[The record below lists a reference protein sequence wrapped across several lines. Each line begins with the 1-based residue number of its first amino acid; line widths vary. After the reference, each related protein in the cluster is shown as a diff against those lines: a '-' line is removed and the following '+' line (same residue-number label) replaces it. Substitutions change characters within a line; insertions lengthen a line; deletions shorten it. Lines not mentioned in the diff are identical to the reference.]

1 MLTHL
6 SIRDVVIVDKLDV
19 GFAAGLCVLTGETGA
34 GKSIVL
40 ESLGLALGGRADA
53 ALIRSGADK
62 LSVTAS
68 FSLDRKHP
76 AFAKLKEQD
85 LDRDIAIGDDIM
97 LRRVIGSDGR
107 SRAFINDQPVSVGFL
122 RELGELLVEVHGQ
135 FETHGLLDPATHIE
149 ALDAYRRVKSGGA
162 PDAACLAAHTVWRGA
177 AAALRAA
184 QETLSSALAEEETLR
199 HHVSELSKLAPK
211 PGEEQELTATRAL
224 MRHGEQII
232 KALAEARAVIS
243 ENTDVE
249 AALRGAHARVARVS
263 AQAAGK
269 LDTLTQALDRAA
281 IEAGEALR
289 EFDVV
294 SNSFDA
300 NPAALERAEE
310 RLFALKA
317 AARKHSCSVDELPAV
332 AATFKARLAAVD
344 GGADEVKRL
353 AAAEKT
359 ARTAYEQAARALS
372 ATRIE
377 AAKTL
382 DKLVAKELGP
392 LKLEKATFRT
402 VVSAKPETAWN
413 DSGMDKVA
421 FEIST
426 NPGAAPG
433 PLDKIASGGELARF
447 MLALK
452 VVLAGSQDRATLIFD
467 EVDAGISGATA
478 NAVGERLAR
487 LAKTVQVI
495 VVTHAPQ
502 VAARGDNHW
511 RVSKTSRAG
520 QTSAKVEQLS
530 AAARRE
536 EIARMLAGEK
546 ITDEARA
553 AADSLLSGPLS

>member
-19 GFAAGLCVLTGETGA
+19 DFAAGLCVLTGETGA
-34 GKSIVL
+34 GKSILL

-53 ALIRSGADK
+53 GLIRSGTAK
-62 LSVTAS
+62 LTVTAS
-68 FSLDRKHP
+68 FTLPRKHP
-76 AFAKLKEQD
+76 AFLLLAEQD
-85 LDRDIAIGDDIM
+85 IALEDDQLV
-97 LRRVIGSDGR
+97 LRRVVGADGR
-107 SRAFINDQPVSVGFL
+107 SRAFINDQPVSIGLL
-122 RELGELLVEVHGQ
+122 RDIGARLVEVHGQ
-135 FETHGLLDPATHIE
+135 FETQGLLDPATHIE
-149 ALDAYRRVKSGGA
+149 DLDAYRRVKSRDTSEA
-162 PDAACLAAHTVWRGA
+162 DCAAAWKVWREA
-177 AAALRAA
+177 ATALKAA
-184 QETLSSALAEEETLR
+184 QDTLSGALAEEETLR
-199 HHVSELSKLAPK
+199 HHVNELSTLAPRH
-211 PGEEQELTATRAL
+211 GEEQKLVATRSM
-224 MRHGEQII
+224 MRHSEQIV
-232 KALAEARAVIS
+232 KAMTEVRAVIS

-249 AALRGAHARVARVS
+249 AALRGALTRITRVA
-263 AQAAGK
+263 AQASGK
-269 LDTLTQALDRAA
+269 LDSLCQALDRAA

-294 SNSFDA
+294 WANFDA
-300 NPAALERAEE
+300 NPAALECAEE

-317 AARKHSCSVDELPAV
+317 VARKHNCAVDDLAMV
-332 AATFKARLAAVD
+332 LATFKGRLAAVD
-344 GGADEVKRL
+344 GGADDVKRL
-353 AAAEKT
+353 ASVEKS
-359 ARTAYEQAARALS
+359 ARMAYDQAARTLS
-372 ATRIE
+372 LARQD

-382 DKLVAKELGP
+382 DKLVAKELAP
-392 LKLEKATFRT
+392 LKLDKATFRT
-402 VVSAKPETAWN
+402 VVAPKPEAAWN
-413 DSGMDKVA
+413 ESGIDKVA

-426 NPGAAPG
+426 NPGSAPG

-502 VAARGDNHW
+502 VAARGDHHW
-511 RVSKTSRAG
+511 RVRKTSRG
-520 QTSAKVEQLS
+520 DQTSTKVEQLT
-530 AAARRE
+530 ATARRE

>member
-19 GFAAGLCVLTGETGA
+19 DFAAGLCVLTGETGA

-40 ESLGLALGGRADA
+40 DSLGLALGGRADA
-53 ALIRSGADK
+53 GLIRSGADK
-62 LSVTAS
+62 LTVTAS
-68 FSLDRKHP
+68 FTLPRKHP
-76 AFAKLKEQD
+76 VFALLAAQEHDISPQD
-85 LDRDIAIGDDIM
+85 DVV
-97 LRRVIGSDGR
+97 LRRVVGADGR
-107 SRAFINDQPVSVGFL
+107 SRAFINDQPVSVGLL
-122 RELGELLVEVHGQ
+122 RDVGALLVEVHGQ

-149 ALDAYRRVKSGGA
+149 ALDAYRRVKSRDNTEA
-162 PDAACLAAHTVWRGA
+162 ACAAAFASWRDAAT
-177 AAALRAA
+177 ALKAA
-184 QETLSSALAEEETLR
+184 QDTLSGALAEEETLR
-199 HHVSELSKLAPK
+199 HYVKELSQLAPQ
-211 PGEEQELTATRAL
+211 PGEENKLSAERAV
-224 MRHGEQII
+224 MRHGEQIM
-232 KALAEARAVIS
+232 KAMTEARAAIA

-249 AALRGAHARVARVS
+249 AVLRSALTRISRVAV
-263 AQAAGK
+263 QAGGK
-269 LDTLTQALDRAA
+269 LDTLCQALDRAA

-289 EFDVV
+289 EFDRVWA
-294 SNSFDA
+294 SFDA
-300 NPAALERAEE
+300 DPAALERAEE

-317 AARKHSCSVDELPAV
+317 AARKHNTTVDDLASLLDG
-332 AATFKARLAAVD
+332 FKARLAAVD
-344 GGADEVKRL
+344 GGAEDVKRL
-353 AAAEKT
+353 AAAEKS
-359 ARTAYEQAARALS
+359 ARMVFDKAAQALSLARQDAAR
-372 ATRIE
+372 
-377 AAKTL
+377 TL
-382 DKLVAKELGP
+382 DKLVAKELAP
-392 LKLEKATFRT
+392 LKLDKATFRT
-402 VVSAKPETAWN
+402 VVAPKPENAWN
-413 DSGMDKVA
+413 ESGMDKVA

-426 NPGAAPG
+426 NPGLPPG

-452 VVLAGSQDRATLIFD
+452 VVLAGSQERAALIFD

-487 LAKTVQVI
+487 LAKNVQVI

-511 RVSKTSRAG
+511 RVSKTSKAG
-520 QTSAKVEQLS
+520 QTSTKVEQLS

>member
-19 GFAAGLCVLTGETGA
+19 DFAAGLCVLTGETGA

-53 ALIRSGADK
+53 GLIRSGADK
-62 LSVTAS
+62 LTVSAS
-68 FSLDRKHP
+68 FALARKHP
-76 AFAKLKEQD
+76 AFVLLAEQD
-85 LDRDIAIGDDIM
+85 ITLEDDQLV
-97 LRRVIGSDGR
+97 LRRVVGADGR
-107 SRAFINDQPVSVGFL
+107 SRAFINDQPVSIGLL
-122 RELGELLVEVHGQ
+122 RDIGACLVEVHGQ

-149 ALDAYRRVKSGGA
+149 ALDAYRRVKSRDSSEA
-162 PDAACLAAHTVWRGA
+162 DCASAWTVWRAA
-177 AAALRAA
+177 AAALKTA
-184 QETLSSALAEEETLR
+184 QDTLSGALAEEETLR
-199 HHVSELSKLAPK
+199 HHVNELSTLAPRH
-211 PGEEQELTATRAL
+211 GEEQELVAARSM
-224 MRHGEQII
+224 MRHSEQII
-232 KALAEARAVIS
+232 KAMTEARAAIS

-249 AALRGAHARVARVS
+249 AALRGALTRITRVA
-263 AQAAGK
+263 AQAGGK
-269 LDTLTQALDRAA
+269 LDSLCQALDRAA

-294 SNSFDA
+294 WANFDA

-317 AARKHSCSVDELPAV
+317 VARKHNCSVDDLAAV
-332 AATFKARLAAVD
+332 LATFKARLAAVD

-353 AAAEKT
+353 AATEKSARMAYDQAAKVLST
-359 ARTAYEQAARALS
+359 ARQ
-372 ATRIE
+372 E

-382 DKLVAKELGP
+382 DKLVAKELVP
-392 LKLEKATFRT
+392 LKLDKATFRT
-402 VVSAKPETAWN
+402 VVAPKPEAAWN
-413 DSGMDKVA
+413 ESGMDKVA

-426 NPGAAPG
+426 NPGSAPG

-452 VVLAGSQDRATLIFD
+452 VVLAGSQHRATLIFD

-487 LAKTVQVI
+487 LAKTVQVM

-502 VAARGDNHW
+502 VAARGDHHW
-511 RVSKTSRAG
+511 RVSKTSRGG
-520 QTSAKVEQLS
+520 QTSTKVEQLT
-530 AAARRE
+530 ATARRE

>member
-19 GFAAGLCVLTGETGA
+19 DFAAGLCVLTGETGA

-53 ALIRSGADK
+53 GLIRSGADK
-62 LSVTAS
+62 LTVTAS
-68 FSLDRKHP
+68 FTLPRKHP
-76 AFAKLKEQD
+76 AFVLLADQ
-85 LDRDIAIGDDIM
+85 DIALEDDQLV
-97 LRRVIGSDGR
+97 LRRVVGTDGR
-107 SRAFINDQPVSVGFL
+107 SRAFVNDQPVSIGLL
-122 RELGELLVEVHGQ
+122 RELGARLVEVHGQ

-149 ALDAYRRVKSGGA
+149 ALDAYRRVKSRDTA
-162 PDAACLAAHTVWRGA
+162 EADCAAAWKIWREA
-177 AAALRAA
+177 AAALKAA
-184 QETLSSALAEEETLR
+184 QDTLSGALAEEETLR
-199 HHVSELSKLAPK
+199 HHVNELSTLAPRQ
-211 PGEEQELTATRAL
+211 GEEQELVAARSM
-224 MRHGEQII
+224 MRHSEQII
-232 KALAEARAVIS
+232 KAMTEARAVIS

-249 AALRGAHARVARVS
+249 AALRGALTRITRVA
-263 AQAAGK
+263 AQAGGK
-269 LDTLTQALDRAA
+269 LDTLCQALDRAA

-294 SNSFDA
+294 WANFDA

-317 AARKHSCSVDELPAV
+317 VARKHNCAVDDLV
-332 AATFKARLAAVD
+332 IVLATFKARLAAVD
-344 GGADEVKRL
+344 GGADDVKRL
-353 AAAEKT
+353 AATERSARMAYDQAAKVLST
-359 ARTAYEQAARALS
+359 ARQ
-372 ATRIE
+372 E

-382 DKLVAKELGP
+382 DKLVAKELAP
-392 LKLEKATFRT
+392 LKLDKATFRT
-402 VVSAKPETAWN
+402 VVAPKPEAGWN
-413 DSGMDKVA
+413 EGGMDKVA

-426 NPGAAPG
+426 NPGSAPG

-452 VVLAGSQDRATLIFD
+452 VVLAGSQERATLIFD

-487 LAKTVQVI
+487 LAKTVQVM

-502 VAARGDNHW
+502 VAARGDHHW
-511 RVSKTSRAG
+511 RVSKTSRGG
-520 QTSAKVEQLS
+520 QTSTKVEQLT
-530 AAARRE
+530 AIARRE